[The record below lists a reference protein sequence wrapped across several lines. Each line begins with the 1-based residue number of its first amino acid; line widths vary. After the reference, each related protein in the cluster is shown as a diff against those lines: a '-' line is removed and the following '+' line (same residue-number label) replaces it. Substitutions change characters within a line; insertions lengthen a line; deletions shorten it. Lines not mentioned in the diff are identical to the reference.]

1 MAATVGII
9 DGTLVTLQI
18 GGAAIAHGT
27 SLNEDG
33 TMGTRNITTKDT
45 ASGTEYKATRTDGTL
60 AFEAMIAF
68 DAVTGYPTL
77 RTAYEA
83 GTENALIWGTAVVG
97 DPEYS
102 ATAIITSLSSQ
113 YPLDDN
119 AAFDV
124 TFQITGAVTTGTTA

>member
-1 MAATVGII
+1 MATTGII
-9 DGTLVTLQI
+9 DGTLVTLKI
-18 GGAAIAHGT
+18 GASAIAHGT
-27 SLNEDG
+27 ALNEDG

-45 ASGTEYKATRTDGTL
+45 ASGTEYKATRTDATVS
-60 AFEAMIAF
+60 FEGMIAF
-68 DAVTGYPTL
+68 DAVTGYSTV

-83 GTENALIWGTAVVG
+83 GTENALSWGTFVSG

-102 ATAIITSLSSQ
+102 ASGIITSLSSQ

-124 TFQITGAVTTGTTA
+124 TFQITGAITTGTTV